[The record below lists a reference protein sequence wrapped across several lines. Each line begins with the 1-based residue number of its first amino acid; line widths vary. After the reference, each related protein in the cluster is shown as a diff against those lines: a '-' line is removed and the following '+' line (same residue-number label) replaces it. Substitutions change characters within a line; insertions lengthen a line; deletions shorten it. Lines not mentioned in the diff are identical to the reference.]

1 MKGLAGLA
9 AFAISDE
16 AANRTA
22 GSTLN
27 VVAGR
32 TTE

>member
-16 AANRTA
+16 APNRT

-32 TTE
+32 TTG